1 MSLDPT
7 LAKHVR
13 DISKAMSL
21 RKPQA
26 ESLELLAQIA
36 AVVPL
41 SKEAQVLAK
50 AVEEVKVL
58 LPEGHSF
65 TDFERDFPSLAF
77 TLATGVGKTRLM
89 GAFIA
94 YLHRAYGIRHFF
106 VLAPNLTIYNKLNAD
121 FSAGTRKYVFRGIE
135 EFAATAPTIVT
146 GEDYDKVANTLF
158 SRDDKSVHINVF
170 NQQKL
175 RQDNKDSK
183 KSGRV
188 VKARLRRLSEFIGQ
202 SYFDY
207 LQSLDQLVVLMDES
221 HRYRADKIMSVL
233 NELRPVL
240 GLELT
245 ATPQVE
251 KGAKTIPFKNV
262 VYRYPL
268 ANAIM
273 DGYVKRPAVG
283 TREGFDAKD
292 FVGSES
298 ELEKVKLYDA
308 LQFHENTKVALD
320 TYTRQHDLPKVKP
333 FVLVISKDTTH
344 ASELVQYMR
353 SAEFYE
359 GRYGAEGQ
367 VLEVH
372 YKSEDDF
379 VEQLLAIER
388 ADNPTEI
395 VVHVD
400 KLKEG
405 WDVTNLYTIVPL
417 RAANSQT
424 LVEQSIGRGLRLPFG
439 KKTGVE
445 AVDRLTLVSHDKFND
460 IIAYANSA
468 DSIIMDLVKL
478 GSELVPEGMVA
489 IEQRSTLEDALYGA
503 SNSSAFAKT
512 SDTPTSDLV
521 APTLDEA
528 AVAPVS
534 EAQRADR
541 KVILEVI
548 ERYAQRQRSDELPD
562 AGALLSPKHQAA
574 IVEQMLREQT
584 VGPQLSFDVA
594 NKSEQEKLVRQVSEA
609 LINHTI
615 SIPKVV
621 VRPKGEVLSRYNLF
635 KVDTSAFRYQPVQ
648 GKLRR
653 QDLQSGDV
661 DTIDATYG
669 LAGRQASLMN
679 YLLVKLDTNFNDL
692 SYQVHGEVMR
702 DMSRQVVEHLQTYL
716 ESEEDLHNVLHHYAG
731 ALAQNLHGQMQAHY
745 VEETVE
751 YEGKV
756 SRGFELIR
764 SSRFTALGE
773 KGVYDYKRSDIP
785 GSKMKNVVF
794 VGFKKCLQV
803 QQKFD
808 NETERKFGVLLESD
822 DQVERWFRPTV
833 GQLEIY
839 LPGQSNRYQP
849 DFVVEALDKKWLVE
863 TKARNQMEEPTVLK
877 KAAAA
882 RAWCAYATAHAE
894 THGGKF
900 WGYLLVPHDAVQANR
915 GWLGVVRE
923 FG

>member
-1 MSLDPT
+1 MPLDLT

-13 DISKAMSL
+13 DISKALSL

-41 SKEAQVLAK
+41 SKEEQVLAN
-50 AVEEVKVL
+50 AVEEVKGL
-58 LPEGHSF
+58 LAKGHSF

-106 VLAPNLTIYNKLNAD
+106 VLAPNLTIYDKLKAD

-135 EFAATAPTIVT
+135 EFAATTPTIVT
-146 GEDYDKVANTLF
+146 GEDYDNVANTLF

-183 KSGRV
+183 KGGRV

-207 LQSLDQLVVLMDES
+207 LRSLDQLVVLMDES

-251 KGAKTIPFKNV
+251 KGAKTVPFKNV

-283 TREGFDAKD
+283 TRDGFDPKD

-298 ELEKVKLYDA
+298 ELEKIKLYDA

-320 TYTRQHDLPKVKP
+320 TYTRQNDLPRVKP
-333 FVLVISKDTTH
+333 FVLVISRDTTH

-353 SAEFYE
+353 SAQFYE

-417 RAANSQT
+417 RKADSKT

-445 AVDRLTLVSHDKFND
+445 EVDRLTLVSHDNFNKIVD
-460 IIAYANSA
+460 YANSA
-468 DSIIMDLVKL
+468 GSIIMDLVKL
-478 GSELVPEGMVA
+478 GSDLVPEGMVA
-489 IEQRSTLEDALYGA
+489 IEQRSTLEDALYG
-503 SNSSAFAKT
+503 STAFAKT
-512 SDTPTSDLV
+512 SETS
-521 APTLDEA
+521 
-528 AVAPVS
+528 AVDSDSPAEVKEVMAPVS
-534 EAQRADR
+534 PAQQAKR
-541 KVILEVI
+541 KEILEVI
-548 ERYAQRQRSDELPD
+548 ERYTQRQTSDALPD
-562 AGALLSPKHQAA
+562 AEALLSPKHQAA
-574 IVEQMLREQT
+574 IIEQVVREQS
-584 VGPQLSFDVA
+584 VNPQLMLDVSNPA
-594 NKSEQEKLVRQVSEA
+594 ENEDLVRQVSEA
-609 LINHTI
+609 LVEHTI

-621 VRPKGEVLSRYNLF
+621 VRPKGDVLSRYNLF

-648 GKLRR
+648 GVLRR
-653 QDLQSGDV
+653 QDLQSGEV
-661 DTIDATYG
+661 DTIEVTDG
-669 LAGRQASLMN
+669 LAGRQASLEH
-679 YLLVKLDTNFNDL
+679 YLLAKLDTNFNDL

-702 DMSRQVVEHLQTYL
+702 DVSRQVVEHLRTYL
-716 ESEEDLHNVLHHYAG
+716 ESEDDLHNVLHHYAG
-731 ALAQNLHGQMQAHY
+731 QLAQNLHGQMQEHY
-745 VEETVE
+745 VEEEVA
-751 YEGKV
+751 YEGMV

-773 KGVYDYKRSDIP
+773 GGVYDYKRSDIP
-785 GSKMKNVVF
+785 GSRMKNVVF

-822 DQVERWFRPTV
+822 DQVVRWFRPTV

-839 LPGQSNRYQP
+839 LPGESARYQP

-863 TKARNQMEEPTVLK
+863 TKARNQMEEASVRK

-882 RAWCAYATAHAE
+882 RSWCAYATAHAE
-894 THGGKF
+894 EHGGKP
-900 WGYLLVPHDAVQANR
+900 WGYLLVPHDVVQANR
-915 GWLGVVRE
+915 GWLGLIRE
-923 FG
+923 WGETE